1 MATTMSDQPKILMT
15 MLEVGFGHKAPANA
29 VRDALADLYPGRFH
43 VDVVDFARE
52 SGALAIDDQLK
63 RTWDFGLA
71 FPPSARI
78 GYLLI
83 ELAGRNKGY
92 LDVLFKDFVD
102 KGMDYIR
109 SYGPDLVFATHPLC
123 LYIAVKARTQLGLN
137 FKVVA
142 YVVDPFD
149 GYAWWAE
156 EGADAI
162 LVATERSKQRL
173 LKHGISERLI
183 RVLGFPINNKFLEL
197 PDNAATIKER
207 LGLDPDKRTVLVTA
221 GGQGIGI
228 VYFFV
233 EAMSLLNLPLNVIIV
248 SGKNKTTKK
257 RMDRLVGTSKRT
269 NILSLGYVTNMNELV
284 AACDVVAGKAGA
296 STAMESFFLNKP
308 VVFTEWATFNDRYII
323 NFVLDYK
330 IGWYCPTLFSFNRAM
345 KDIALDQGLAERET
359 NLAELALRPGTDD
372 VARFLARELGA

>member
-1 MATTMSDQPKILMT
+1 MSDQPKILMT

-228 VYFFV
+228 V
-233 EAMSLLNLPLNVIIV
+233 
-248 SGKNKTTKK
+248 
-257 RMDRLVGTSKRT
+257 
-269 NILSLGYVTNMNELV
+269 
-284 AACDVVAGKAGA
+284 
-296 STAMESFFLNKP
+296 
-308 VVFTEWATFNDRYII
+308 
-323 NFVLDYK
+323 
-330 IGWYCPTLFSFNRAM
+330 
-345 KDIALDQGLAERET
+345 
-359 NLAELALRPGTDD
+359 
-372 VARFLARELGA
+372 

>member
-1 MATTMSDQPKILMT
+1 MSDQPKILMT

-29 VRDALADLYPGRFH
+29 VRDALSVLYPGRFH

-83 ELAGRNKGY
+83 ELAGSNKGY

>member
-1 MATTMSDQPKILMT
+1 
-15 MLEVGFGHKAPANA
+15 
-29 VRDALADLYPGRFH
+29 
-43 VDVVDFARE
+43 
-52 SGALAIDDQLK
+52 
-63 RTWDFGLA
+63 
-71 FPPSARI
+71 
-78 GYLLI
+78 
-83 ELAGRNKGY
+83 
-92 LDVLFKDFVD
+92 
-102 KGMDYIR
+102 
-109 SYGPDLVFATHPLC
+109 
-123 LYIAVKARTQLGLN
+123 
-137 FKVVA
+137 
-142 YVVDPFD
+142 
-149 GYAWWAE
+149 
-156 EGADAI
+156 
-162 LVATERSKQRL
+162 
-173 LKHGISERLI
+173 
-183 RVLGFPINNKFLEL
+183 
-197 PDNAATIKER
+197 
-207 LGLDPDKRTVLVTA
+207 
-221 GGQGIGI
+221 
-228 VYFFV
+228 
-233 EAMSLLNLPLNVIIV
+233 MSLLNLPLNVIIV

>member
-1 MATTMSDQPKILMT
+1 MT

-83 ELAGRNKGY
+83 ELAGSNKGY

>member
-29 VRDALADLYPGRFH
+29 VRDALSVLYPGRFH

-83 ELAGRNKGY
+83 ELAGSNKGY